1 VHLTQPDGTRIQA
14 TTEHGRFLDQV
25 VERSAALPIAPH
37 TGAPGAVPSGRP
49 AEAVAPSTGRSPEPQ
64 RPARPQDAGGA
75 IRVEETTPPVVLT
88 RPDTVPLPRPSIR
101 ATPARTASQL
111 PVEDSV
117 RSASKPMTGAPA
129 VRPKPA
135 TASGDRPPPAGVT
148 KPRPIAPASAT
159 TAAVDRAK
167 PAANAPP
174 SSAPPAARSVAPAS
188 SCYYPGIRV
197 PPVWDSSRS
206 MWVEVGACD
215 YLPAEPGLKQADWS
229 R

>member
-1 VHLTQPDGTRIQA
+1 LTQPDGTRIQA

-25 VERSAALPIAPH
+25 VERSAALPIPPH
-37 TGAPGAVPSGRP
+37 TGASGAVPSVRP
-49 AEAVAPSTGRSPEPQ
+49 AGAVAPSTGRSLEPQ
-64 RPARPQDAGGA
+64 RPAHPQDAGGS
-75 IRVEETTPPVVLT
+75 IRVGEPTPQVVLT
-88 RPDTVPLPRPSIR
+88 QSDAVPLPRPSIR
-101 ATPARTASQL
+101 ATPARTASRL
-111 PVEDSV
+111 PVEESV

-129 VRPKPA
+129 VKPNTA

-167 PAANAPP
+167 PVADASP
-174 SSAPPAARSVAPAS
+174 SSASLAARSVAPAS
-188 SCYYPGIRV
+188 SCYYPGMRV

-206 MWVEVGACD
+206 IWVAVGACE
-215 YLPAEPGLKQADWS
+215 YPPAEPGLKQADWS